1 MLEKTRLLFTSYL
14 STIASLNGV
23 SDPSVKFAVAPTVEQ
38 RFEEKLKETIE
49 FLGLINIEN
58 VPQQSGQ
65 TLGLETTRPIAG
77 RVDTSG
83 GARRNPTDPTDN
95 GETNSYNCLQTN
107 FDWSR
112 RYDKLDAWRH
122 RPEFEQLLALTILR
136 QQGRDLIMAGWN
148 GTSRAATT
156 NITNNPLLQD
166 LAEGWLHKIR
176 TKAPAQVFND
186 GSLTV
191 KTDGTNNAALKK
203 IYVKSGVQLFIPGV
217 AHNATGGSAQ
227 ASADYSSLDAL
238 VLDAKRLLPDR
249 IRNSTDLVVI
259 VGSDLVDDKYFNIA
273 QKTGDTATE
282 VEATD
287 RILRSTK
294 TLGGLQAIQVPY
306 FPANA
311 LLITR
316 LSNLS
321 IYNQEGTR
329 RRRLAD
335 EPEYD
340 RIANY
345 ESVNMDYVVEDYE
358 EVSLVENI
366 FLGAAPARVAA

>member
-1 MLEKTRLLFTSYL
+1 MNPQTRARFSSYAA
-14 STIASLNGV
+14 TIALLNAV
-23 SDPSVKFAVAPTVEQ
+23 ESPAQTFAVAPVVEQ

-49 FLGLINIEN
+49 FLGMINIEN
-58 VPQQSGQ
+58 VTQQSGQ
-65 TLGLETTRPIAG
+65 TLALESTRPIAG
-77 RVDTSG
+77 RKDTSG
-83 GARRNPTDPTDN
+83 GQRRDPTDPTDN
-95 GETNSYNCLQTN
+95 AESNTYNCLQTN

-112 RYDKLDAWRH
+112 RYEKLDAWRH
-122 RPEFEQLLALTILR
+122 KPDFEVLLAMAILK

-156 NITNNPLLQD
+156 DIVANPLLED
-166 LAEGWLHKIR
+166 LAEGWLYKIR
-176 TKAPAQVFND
+176 TKAPAQVVDDGNLTVHSD
-186 GSLTV
+186 GSDDDVTKAIYIKAGAELF
-191 KTDGTNNAALKK
+191 DPNAAL
-203 IYVKSGVQLFIPGV
+203 G
-217 AHNATGGSAQ
+217 AAGSSNTAE
-227 ASADYSSLDAL
+227 ADYTSLDAL
-238 VLDAKRLLPDR
+238 VLDAKRILPTWHRGD
-249 IRNSTDLVVI
+249 TELVVI
-259 VGSDLVDDKYFNIA
+259 VGHDLVDDKYFNIA
-273 QKTGDTATE
+273 QQTGATATE

-287 RILRSTK
+287 RILRSSK
-294 TLGGLQAIQVPY
+294 TLGGLPAVRVPY

-316 LSNLS
+316 LDNLS

-358 EVSLVENI
+358 LVSLVENI
-366 FLGAAPARVAA
+366 VIGAAPARPAP

>member
-1 MLEKTRLLFTSYL
+1 MQPKTRLMFTSYL
-14 STIASLNGV
+14 STIAALNGV
-23 SDPSVKFAVAPTVEQ
+23 SSTAHTFAVAPVVEQ

-49 FLGLINIEN
+49 FLDMINIEN
-58 VPQQSGQ
+58 VPQQTGQ
-65 TLGLETTRPIAG
+65 TLGLESTRPIAS
-77 RVDTSG
+77 RTNTAG
-83 GARRNPTDPTDN
+83 GTRRNPTDPTDN
-95 GETNSYNCLQTN
+95 DETNTFNCLQTN

-112 RYDKLDAWRH
+112 RYEKLDAWRH
-122 RPEFEQLLALTILR
+122 KPQFEQLLAIAILK
-136 QQGRDLIMAGWN
+136 QQGRDLIMAGWH

-156 NITNNPLLQD
+156 DIVANPMLQD

-191 KTDGTNNAALKK
+191 ETDGTNNAALKA
-203 IYVKSGVQLFIPGV
+203 IYVKAGVQLLVPGV
-217 AHNATGGSAQ
+217 AHNATGGTAD
-227 ASADYSSLDAL
+227 ADADYSSLDAL
-238 VLDAKRLLPDR
+238 VLDAKRLIPEWHRGDAG
-249 IRNSTDLVVI
+249 LVVI
-259 VGSDLVDDKYFNIA
+259 VGHDLLDDKYFNIA
-273 QKTGDTATE
+273 QETGATATE

-294 TLGGLQAIQVPY
+294 TLGGLQAVRVPF

-311 LLITR
+311 ILITR
-316 LSNLS
+316 LDNLS

-329 RRRLAD
+329 RRRLVD
-335 EPEYD
+335 EPEFD

-358 EVSLVENI
+358 LVVLVENI
-366 FLGAAPARVAA
+366 VLGVAPARPAP